1 MLYTDKELKEA
12 TQIAYLSFLADAK
25 ENLRADGR
33 KGPFTI
39 RELIQSCIRVNTLM
53 SFAKENGI
61 QESEITIKD
70 MVKFSDLKDSDK
82 EIIERFST
90 EMFEW
95 KIIDVQ
101 DLNETNG
108 FYACCIETSNESAIV
123 AFRGS
128 ENMQKISNLINDWC
142 RADFGLLNSRSTRQ
156 QEEAEK
162 YGDKLFR
169 KGIVDKYKNFAV
181 TGHSLG
187 GNLATHFTISTGT
200 ESKKELSDKIVQSVN
215 FDGPG
220 FSDEYLEE
228 NEEKICRTSDKLTHY
243 KWSAVGD
250 LLFDIPGE
258 KTEFLAI
265 DEDLHKDNF
274 IKNIKYKVIT
284 RHSTQSLLFDEK
296 GKAAK
301 GKQDLVSKGMSALSK
316 TLDKFIPEAITTEL
330 FAAVDWILEKTL
342 EIKEGRKAK
351 VTGVSWSE
359 RFAEKGS
366 ILGTCAKFIKD
377 AIEVVKDATDVL
389 LNGNIQVK
397 NQLKPAFAD
406 VYGGV
411 ISNSQYNISNTN
423 YCIDQLSWGK
433 NRDEQVNGN
442 DKGSKKIQ

>member
-12 TQIAYLSFLADAK
+12 TQIAYLSFLTDAK
-25 ENLRADGR
+25 ENLGADGR

-39 RELIQSCIRVNTLM
+39 RELIQSCIRVNEAM
-53 SFAKENGI
+53 SLAKANGM
-61 QESEITIKD
+61 QESEITMKD
-70 MVKFSDLKDSDK
+70 IVKFSDLKDSDK

-95 KIIDVQ
+95 KIIDIQ
-101 DLNETNG
+101 DFNETNG
-108 FYACCIETSNESAIV
+108 FYACCIETSRENAIV

-128 ENMQKISNLINDWC
+128 ENMQKTSNMINDWW

-250 LLFDIPGE
+250 LLFGIPGE

-265 DEDLHKDNF
+265 DEDLHKDNV
-274 IKNIKYKVIT
+274 IKNIKYKVIA

-296 GKAAK
+296 GNATR
-301 GKQDLVSKGMSALSK
+301 GKQDIVSKGMSALSK
-316 TLDKFIPEAITTEL
+316 TLDKVIPEAITTEL
-330 FAAVDWILEKTL
+330 FAAVDWILDKTL
-342 EIKEGRKAK
+342 EIKEGGKSKIA
-351 VTGVSWSE
+351 GFSWSE
-359 RFAEKGS
+359 RFAKKGS

-377 AIEVVKDATDVL
+377 SIEVVNDAIEVLID
-389 LNGNIQVK
+389 GNVPVN
-397 NQLKPAFAD
+397 NQLKPALAD

-411 ISNSQYNISNTN
+411 LSDSRYNISNTN
-423 YCIDQLSWGK
+423 YCINQLLWGK
-433 NRDEQVNGN
+433 NRDEQVNEN
-442 DKGSKKIQ
+442 DIGRNGIQ